1 MKIEI
6 TPEKAEKIECLFEDW
21 AEIFATRRKGYK
33 NAYLDGVQDLMDIF
47 NLTLKD
53 IKEIAK

>member
-6 TPEKAEKIECLFEDW
+6 TPEKAEKIEYLFEDW

-33 NAYLDGVQDLMDIF
+33 NAYLDGVQDLMDILEL
-47 NLTLKD
+47 NRNDLD
-53 IKEIAK
+53 EIAK